1 LSLAITGQFPEAI
14 ALITPLARS
23 SSATPR
29 TRENMALI
37 YGLMGD
43 SDRAASISR
52 IDLDE
57 GTTRANL
64 AFLDAVRRSNP

>member
-23 SSATPR
+23 ASATPR

-64 AFLDAVRRSNP
+64 AFLEAVRRPSP